1 MTSFAQDNTRIL
13 NMRKVQYNRTA
24 SVNKASAIRVP
35 AEKVNASKPRVV
47 KTTENE
53 YAQKFKMVAARR
65 KKITEKKNREFASV
79 NRKTIADSFRNGPE
93 VVNYS
98 YEEYKYN
105 EHNFPVSFAVI
116 AIALTMVAVFLLL
129 NYSQISK
136 YNNSINELKEMKAD
150 YEAQIA
156 ELDIY
161 LDKKT
166 DLSMIEKYADANG
179 MVTAEH
185 LDCSNYISM
194 SDSFKMEKC
203 NDTETEYT
211 IGTVMSGVIS
221 LFGEA
226 LK

>member
-1 MTSFAQDNTRIL
+1 MTSFAQDNARIL
-13 NMRKVQYNRTA
+13 KARKSQYNRTA
-24 SVNKASAIRVP
+24 TCYAAPENRVSAQ
-35 AEKVNASKPRVV
+35 KVRTSSPKVA
-47 KTTENE
+47 ENE
-53 YAQKFKMVAARR
+53 YAQKIKKAAVRR
-65 KKITEKKNREFASV
+65 KKVVEQKQRAFAAE
-79 NRKTIADSFRNGPE
+79 NRKTIIDSFRAGPE
-93 VVNYS
+93 SVKYS
-98 YEEYKYN
+98 YEEYKIN

-116 AIALTMVAVFLLL
+116 AVALTMVAVFLLL

-166 DLSMIEKYADANG
+166 DLAIIEQYADANG
-179 MVTAEH
+179 MVTSEH
-185 LDCSNYISM
+185 LDCSSYISM

-203 NDTETEYT
+203 TETETEYT
-211 IGTVMSGVIS
+211 IGTVMSGVIT

>member
-13 NMRKVQYNRTA
+13 NARKLQYNRTA
-24 SVNKASAIRVP
+24 RIHNASEPRIP
-35 AEKVNASKPRVV
+35 AEKVKVAKAYSK
-47 KTTENE
+47 KSENE
-53 YAQKFKMVAARR
+53 YVQKLKSAYTRR
-65 KKITEKKNREFASV
+65 KKITERKNREFAEE
-79 NRKTIADSFRNGPE
+79 NRRTIVDSFRNGPE
-93 VVNYS
+93 TATYS
-98 YEEYKYN
+98 YEEYRYN
-105 EHNFPVSFAVI
+105 ERNFPISFAVI
-116 AIALTMVAVFLLL
+116 AIALTMIAVFLLL

-136 YNNSINELKEMKAD
+136 YNNSINELNEMKAQ

-179 MVTAEH
+179 MVTSEH
-185 LDCSNYISM
+185 LDSSSYVCM

-203 NDTETEYT
+203 TDNETEYT

>member
-1 MTSFAQDNTRIL
+1 MTSFAQDNSGIL
-13 NMRKVQYNRTA
+13 NARKAQYNRTA
-24 SVNKASAIRVP
+24 RIHNASENRIP
-35 AEKVNASKPRVV
+35 AEKVNVLSNGSSQY
-47 KTTENE
+47 ENE
-53 YAQKFKMVAARR
+53 YVKKLKSAYARR
-65 KKITEKKNREFASV
+65 KKITERKNREFAEE
-79 NRKTIADSFRNGPE
+79 NRRTIVDSFRSGPE
-93 VVNYS
+93 SATYS
-98 YEEYKYN
+98 YEEYRYN
-105 EHNFPVSFAVI
+105 ERNFPISFAVI
-116 AIALTMVAVFLLL
+116 AIALTMIAVFLLL

-166 DLSMIEKYADANG
+166 DLAMIENYADANG
-179 MVTAEH
+179 MVTSEH
-185 LDCSNYISM
+185 LDCSNYICM

-203 NDTETEYT
+203 NDTETEFT
-211 IGTVMSGVIS
+211 IATVMSGVIS